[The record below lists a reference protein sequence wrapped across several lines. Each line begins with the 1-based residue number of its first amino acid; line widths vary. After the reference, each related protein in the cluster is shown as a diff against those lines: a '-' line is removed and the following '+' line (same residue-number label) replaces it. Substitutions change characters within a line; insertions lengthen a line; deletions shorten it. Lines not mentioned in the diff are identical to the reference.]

1 MRAAVCTSPPV
12 EAPHGL
18 PSCRDLENEKSASYI
33 SLILSYIPVFVV
45 SELFFSK
52 RFAHIPRTYVYIYAC
67 HRLCVNFVDVSHL
80 FSRNLRRKGV
90 SHFFSG
96 KFPRPCAMYVRLLQA
111 PSFFL
116 LLTIL
121 IMVFHQRWSLQLCN
135 RRSCC
140 CCCWGGGGLRQFFY
154 SLYICEHVLF
164 VLQSIFVVVCTFHTH
179 LI

>member
-1 MRAAVCTSPPV
+1 MASPP
-12 EAPHGL
+12 AGTSKTKNQPHT
-18 PSCRDLENEKSASYI
+18 SA
-33 SLILSYIPVFVV
+33 SYIPVFVV

-121 IMVFHQRWSLQLCN
+121 IMVFHQR
-135 RRSCC
+135 
-140 CCCWGGGGLRQFFY
+140 
-154 SLYICEHVLF
+154 
-164 VLQSIFVVVCTFHTH
+164 
-179 LI
+179 